1 MLQLWADGEIT
12 TRVLSLGEYFS
23 TLQHFTLSV
32 PTWFTLTD
40 FDFLSISSPCYLN
53 SDDTRDP
60 SEASS
65 EPGSTSLQG
74 IELTPTSRPAHDPD
88 PDKGPNAADQG
99 KARDQELRRQATL
112 EGAVELLGTRDPDAY
127 AIQAEHQ
134 RKWKAWGLAKSY
146 LNDEIEHTE
155 AYVPLAWQAFLTG
168 MVDMLLYSRSAVWL
182 GFQTGNMVQFSSNI
196 AQFIIPGAETQPL
209 LTLLR
214 ILSVIGFF
222 MGSFM
227 GFQLGRRLGH
237 QKRSWL
243 ILSSL
248 IQSAFL
254 FGGAGILLSLPQDAH
269 PTFEWYP
276 GVIVLVAF
284 SMGMQS
290 ILAQKLVSPAFAT
303 TVAFTATLTQVA
315 SDPYLFHLIPS
326 EKTRGRDRRM
336 LAIVALCMGAGVGE
350 SLLHTSA
357 NLSGGLAI
365 SAGFKV
371 VLSLLWLIP
380 EGKKSGPVKGS
391 KA

>member
-1 MLQLWADGEIT
+1 MYI
-12 TRVLSLGEYFS
+12 
-23 TLQHFTLSV
+23 
-32 PTWFTLTD
+32 
-40 FDFLSISSPCYLN
+40 ISDESQETSQQTSEKGTA
-53 SDDTRDP
+53 SDA
-60 SEASS
+60 ES
-65 EPGSTSLQG
+65 EPL
-74 IELTPTSRPAHDPD
+74 PATQLPHDPD
-88 PDKGPNAADQG
+88 KPPDIADQG
-99 KARDQELRRQATL
+99 QARDQALRRQATQ
-112 EGAVELLGTRDPDAY
+112 EGAVELLGTRDPDSY
-127 AIQAEHQ
+127 ALQAHHE

-146 LNDEIEHTE
+146 LNDEIDHG
-155 AYVPLAWQAFLTG
+155 AANVPLAWQAFLTG
-168 MVDMLLYSRSAVWL
+168 MVDMLLYSRSSVWL

-196 AQFIIPGAETQPL
+196 AQFIIPGAERQPL

-222 MGSFM
+222 MGSFF
-227 GFQLGRRLGH
+227 GFHLGRRVGH

-243 ILSSL
+243 MLSSI

-254 FGGAGILLSLPQDAH
+254 FGGAGILLSRPKNEM

-303 TVAFTATLTQVA
+303 TVAFTATLTQIA
-315 SDPYLFHLIPS
+315 SDPYLFHLVPS

-336 LAIVALCMGAGVGE
+336 LAVLALCMGAGVGE

-357 NLSGGLAI
+357 NLGGGLAI
-365 SAGFKV
+365 SAGFK
-371 VLSLLWLIP
+371 LLLALLWLVP
-380 EGKKSGPVKGS
+380 DGQKSRPPKGS

>member
-1 MLQLWADGEIT
+1 MGEFFPCFERLCLASASWFTNADTSFHVHHSFFLYIRSDESKDSSQPSSDQG
-12 TRVLSLGEYFS
+12 SD
-23 TLQHFTLSV
+23 SV
-32 PTWFTLTD
+32 PE
-40 FDFLSISSPCYLN
+40 
-53 SDDTRDP
+53 SDTVQATR
-60 SEASS
+60 
-65 EPGSTSLQG
+65 
-74 IELTPTSRPAHDPD
+74 PTHDPD
-88 PDKGPNAADQG
+88 KPPDIANHQG
-99 KARDQELRRQATL
+99 QAHEHELQRQATK
-112 EGAVELLGTRDPDAY
+112 EGAVELLGTRDPDSY
-127 AIQAEHQ
+127 ALQAHHE

-146 LNDEIEHTE
+146 LNDEIDH
-155 AYVPLAWQAFLTG
+155 AAANVPLAWQAFLTG
-168 MVDMLLYSRSAVWL
+168 MVDMLLYSRSSVWL
-182 GFQTGNMVQFSSNI
+182 GFQTGNMVQFSSNV

-222 MGSFM
+222 LGSLI
-227 GFQLGRRLGH
+227 GFQLGRRVGH

-243 ILSSL
+243 ILSSM

-254 FGGAGILLSLPQDAH
+254 FGGAGILLSRPKNEM

-303 TVAFTATLTQVA
+303 TVAFTATLTQIA
-315 SDPYLFHLIPS
+315 SDPYLFHLVPS

-336 LAIVALCMGAGVGE
+336 LAVLALCVGAGVGE

-357 NLSGGLAI
+357 NLGGGIAI
-365 SAGFKV
+365 CAGFKM
-371 VLSLLWLIP
+371 VLALLWLVP
-380 EGKKSGPVKGS
+380 QGKKSGPPKES